1 MAKTLTVTVGPRA
14 YSFHDQS
21 TGITIS
27 RGEAKELTSRQFNSK
42 KIQLALASGHLTL
55 VVDKNTQHSK
65 YTDDQIEKLAKKL
78 QAQIAKGMTVEKIA
92 KGYSLEEVKLIAK
105 KYGFE
110 IEDTDTAESLIQAII
125 EDSDIEDSES
135 HKEEE

>member
-1 MAKTLTVTVGPRA
+1 MAKTFTVTVGPRA

-125 EDSDIEDSES
+125 EDEDSES

>member
-1 MAKTLTVTVGPRA
+1 MAKLFTVTVGSRA

-21 TGITIS
+21 TGITIA
-27 RGEAKELTSRQFNSK
+27 RGEVKELSSRQFNSK
-42 KIQLALASGHLTL
+42 KIQLALASGHLIM

-65 YTDDQIEKLAKKL
+65 YTDDQIEKMVKKL
-78 QAQIAKGMTVEKIA
+78 QAQIGKGMTVEKIA
-92 KGYSLEEVKLIAK
+92 KGYSLEEVKLMAK

-110 IEDTDTAESLIQAII
+110 IETTDTVESLIQAII
-125 EDSDIEDSES
+125 EDSES

>member
-1 MAKTLTVTVGPRA
+1 MDKLFTVTVGSRA

-42 KIQLALASGHLTL
+42 KIQLALASGHLIM
-55 VVDKNTQHSK
+55 VVDKNTQHPKK

-125 EDSDIEDSES
+125 EDSES

>member
-1 MAKTLTVTVGPRA
+1 MAKMFTVTVGSRA

-21 TGITIS
+21 TGITIA
-27 RGEAKELTSRQFNSK
+27 RGEVKELTSRQFNSK

-55 VVDKNTQHSK
+55 VVDKNSQVSK
-65 YTDDQIEKLAKKL
+65 YTDEQIEKMVKKL
-78 QAQIAKGMTVEKIA
+78 QAQIGKGMTVEKIA
-92 KGYSLEEVKLIAK
+92 KGYSLEEVKLMAK

-125 EDSDIEDSES
+125 EDSEG
-135 HKEEE
+135 HKEEA

>member
-1 MAKTLTVTVGPRA
+1 MAKLFTVTMGSRA

-21 TGITIS
+21 TGITIA
-27 RGEAKELTSRQFNSK
+27 RGEVKELSSRQFNSK
-42 KIQLALASGHLTL
+42 KIQLALASGHLIM

-125 EDSDIEDSES
+125 EDSES